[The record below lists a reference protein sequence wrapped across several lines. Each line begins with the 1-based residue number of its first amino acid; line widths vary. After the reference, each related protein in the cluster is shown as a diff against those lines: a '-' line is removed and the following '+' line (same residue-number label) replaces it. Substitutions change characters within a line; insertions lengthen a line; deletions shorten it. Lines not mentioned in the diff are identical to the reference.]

1 MTFPKEFKEAIQNL
15 PSAEKDKLIFRL
27 LKKDLVLA
35 NQLLFELVDTDSV
48 EQKRGLIEKEL
59 TRYLNKSMDRYYT
72 IGVFLMEMRYA
83 SGKINDHVSITKDK
97 VGEIS
102 LNIQLLTESIQ
113 HIKLHILNTK
123 PKDAYT
129 TCIYIIARAFKIL
142 LLIKS
147 QHEDLHLEFRE
158 GVIKLGQLIGENGV
172 LMRYAINNGL
182 DVNWLISYEIPDNIV
197 AIHKEIRANGFL
209 K

>member
-1 MTFPKEFKEAIQNL
+1 MTFTKEFKEAIHNL
-15 PSAEKDKLIFRL
+15 SSAEKDKLILRL

-48 EQKRGLIEKEL
+48 DQKRDFVQKEII
-59 TRYLNKSMDRYYT
+59 RYLNKSMERYYT
-72 IGVFLMEMRYA
+72 IGVFLMEMRFV
-83 SGKINDHVSITKDK
+83 SGKINDHVTITKDK

-102 LNIQLLTESIQ
+102 LNIQLLIESIQ

-123 PKDAYT
+123 PRDNYT

-142 LLIKS
+142 LLIKA
-147 QHEDLHLEFRE
+147 QHQDLHLEFRDR
-158 GVIKLGQLIGENGV
+158 VVKLGKLIGENDI
-172 LMRYAINNGL
+172 LMQYAIHNGL
-182 DVNWLISYEIPDNIV
+182 DVNWLIRFEIPENIV

>member
-1 MTFPKEFKEAIQNL
+1 MTFTKEFKEAIHNL
-15 PSAEKDKLIFRL
+15 PSAEKDKLILRL

-35 NQLLFELVDTDSV
+35 NQLLFELVDTDTV
-48 EQKRGLIEKEL
+48 DQKRDYVQKEL
-59 TRYLNKSMDRYYT
+59 TRYLNNSMDRYYT
-72 IGVFLMEMRYA
+72 IGIFLMEMRFA

-113 HIKLHILNTK
+113 HIKLYILNTK
-123 PKDAYT
+123 PKNAYS

-142 LLIKS
+142 LLIKA
-147 QHEDLHLEFRE
+147 QHEDLYLEFKE
-158 GVIKLGQLIGENGV
+158 GVIKLGQLIGENDV

-182 DVNWLISYEIPDNIV
+182 DVNWLIRYEIPENIV